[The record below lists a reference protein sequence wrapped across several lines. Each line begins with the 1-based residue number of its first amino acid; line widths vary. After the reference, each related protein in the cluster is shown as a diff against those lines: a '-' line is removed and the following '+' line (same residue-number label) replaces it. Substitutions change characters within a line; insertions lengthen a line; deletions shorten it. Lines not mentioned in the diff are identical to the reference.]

1 MLFFFFF
8 LSSMWLRRS
17 HGSGRCCC
25 SGCMISFTVC
35 WFFFF
40 FKSGDR
46 CAPSSATQPRNTA
59 LRAERKADRSWRAAG
74 RKLSSS
80 PAAPPASAYELQS
93 LWPKMRRCGTRV
105 KELYCCTFFPPPPS
119 NKQGLVS
126 DEARVGV
133 VHPEKTKTTLG
144 WLRQKRPLRTK
155 FTRVLC
161 ATLRSKRTD
170 VCVKND

>member
-1 MLFFFFF
+1 MACSGQKVVLITGCSSGIGLRIAVTLAKDEKMRYKGKGALLLHFFFP
-8 LSSMWLRRS
+8 
-17 HGSGRCCC
+17 H
-25 SGCMISFTVC
+25 
-35 WFFFF
+35 
-40 FKSGDR
+40 
-46 CAPSSATQPRNTA
+46 
-59 LRAERKADRSWRAAG
+59 
-74 RKLSSS
+74 
-80 PAAPPASAYELQS
+80 
-93 LWPKMRRCGTRV
+93 
-105 KELYCCTFFPPPPS
+105 PPS